1 MQEGYQLNINDKLK
15 AAWSREQRFINT
27 RGFVRSIIW
36 IVSLIITSLIID
48 ILIWKGVGDNSYGLF
63 LTVINVGIVC
73 YVIYNEWWKHRKT
86 YDPVR
91 TALQVESKNPSL
103 SSILI
108 TYTELSNENAET
120 TAPEE
125 IIKAIEDK
133 ANEKTKSVD
142 FQEIVPWGQINR
154 ILQVSLALIIFFGLI
169 SFKWKEQVGTLFQR
183 LVGQNANY
191 PTETNINT
199 IQIDEQLMKA
209 GTAFKV
215 KSGGSLK
222 IKVLTDGKT
231 VSTAQLYTRTKG
243 IKEWASNPFQMDP
256 LANNNLN
263 YERQLEEITENK
275 EFYIMA
281 NDDKSETY
289 EIQVIKRPGYD
300 GTNKYEVERI
310 FPEYINQKSETITEL
325 NMDAPQGT
333 ELKWKISTQTK
344 VKAMEVRIGEEE
356 KINATISENGKLI
369 TFTKKADQAFNY
381 SFLWTEGE
389 SGKDFKYVDVQN
401 SVKVIDD
408 TLPEIQLITPSADN
422 SFATTKKIV
431 NLNFKG
437 TDDYGIGKSHLTFS
451 VKRDGNKS
459 DGETELIK
467 KEIHDFEGN
476 SSINH
481 SYLWNLSDHI
491 SDLKPGDQI
500 SYQIEIQDLFPGEKK
515 HIRQSK
521 SRKISIV
528 TPERYLQWYRAQL
541 ASQQD
546 QIKTARDSEGTA
558 STQVKQLRQQESEEK

>member
-1 MQEGYQLNINDKLK
+1 MQQGYQLNINDKLK

-27 RGFVRSIIW
+27 RGLVRSIIW

-48 ILIWKGVGDNSYGLF
+48 ILIWKGLGDNNYGLF
-63 LTVINVGIVC
+63 LTFINVGIVA
-73 YVIYNEWWKHRKT
+73 YVIYNEWWKHRKS

-91 TALQVESKNPSL
+91 TALQVESKNPGL

-108 TYTELSNENAET
+108 TYTELSDEDSEAK
-120 TAPEE
+120 APKE

-133 ANEKTKSVD
+133 ANEKTKSLD
-142 FQEIVPWGQINR
+142 FQEIVPWGQIWR
-154 ILQVSLALIIFFGLI
+154 IVQVSLALIIFFGLI

-183 LVGQNANY
+183 LVGQDANY

-199 IQIDEQLMKA
+199 IQVEEQVMKV
-209 GTAFKV
+209 GTTFKV

-243 IKEWASNPFQMDP
+243 IEEWTSNPVQMDP
-256 LANNNLN
+256 LANNSLN
-263 YERQLEEITENK
+263 YERQLEEITENT
-275 EFYIMA
+275 EFYIKA
-281 NDDKSETY
+281 NDDKSETH
-289 EIQVIKRPGYD
+289 EIQVIKQPSYS
-300 GTNKYEVERI
+300 YVVERI
-310 FPEYINQKSETITEL
+310 FPEYINQKSEAITEL

-333 ELKWKISTQTK
+333 QLKWKISTITK
-344 VKAMEVRIGEEE
+344 VKAMEVRIDEEE
-356 KINATISENGKLI
+356 TINAVISEDGKLI

-389 SGKDFKYVDVQN
+389 SGKDFQYIDVQN

-408 TLPEIQLITPSADN
+408 TLPEIQLITPSAD
-422 SFATTKKIV
+422 SLATIKKTV
-431 NLNFKG
+431 NINFKG

-451 VKRDGNKS
+451 VKRDGSKS
-459 DGETELIK
+459 DGETEIIRN
-467 KEIHDFEGN
+467 EIQDFEGKP
-476 SSINH
+476 SINH
-481 SYLWNLSDHI
+481 KYPWKLSEQI
-491 SDLKPGDQI
+491 KDLKPGDQI
-500 SYQIEIQDLFPGEKK
+500 SYQIEVQDLFPGEKK
-515 HIRQSK
+515 HIRQSI

-528 TPERYLQWYRAQL
+528 TPERYLQWYRAEL

-546 QIKTARDSEGTA
+546 QIKRARDSEETA

>member
-1 MQEGYQLNINDKLK
+1 MQQGYQLNINDKLK

-27 RGFVRSIIW
+27 RGLVRSIIW

-48 ILIWKGVGDNSYGLF
+48 ILIWKGLGDNNYGLF
-63 LTVINVGIVC
+63 LTFINVGIVA
-73 YVIYNEWWKHRKT
+73 YVIYNEWWKHRKS

-91 TALQVESKNPSL
+91 TALQVESKNPGL

-108 TYTELSNENAET
+108 TYTELSDEDSEAK
-120 TAPEE
+120 APKE

-133 ANEKTKSVD
+133 AIEKTKSLD
-142 FQEIVPWGQINR
+142 FQEIVPWGQIWR
-154 ILQVSLALIIFFGLI
+154 IVQVSLALIIFFGLI

-183 LVGQNANY
+183 LVGQDANY

-199 IQIDEQLMKA
+199 IQVEEQVMKV
-209 GTAFKV
+209 GTTFKV

-243 IKEWASNPFQMDP
+243 IEEWTSNPVQMDP
-256 LANNNLN
+256 LANNSLN
-263 YERQLEEITENK
+263 YERQLEEITENT
-275 EFYIMA
+275 EFYIKA
-281 NDDKSETY
+281 NDDKSETH
-289 EIQVIKRPGYD
+289 EIQVIKQPSYS
-300 GTNKYEVERI
+300 YVVERI
-310 FPEYINQKSETITEL
+310 FPEYINQKSEAITEL

-333 ELKWKISTQTK
+333 QLKWKISTITK
-344 VKAMEVRIGEEE
+344 VKAMEVRIDEEE
-356 KINATISENGKLI
+356 TINAVISEDGKLI

-389 SGKDFKYVDVQN
+389 SGKDFQYIDVQN

-408 TLPEIQLITPSADN
+408 TLPEIQLITPSAD
-422 SFATTKKIV
+422 SLATIKKTV
-431 NLNFKG
+431 NINFKG

-451 VKRDGNKS
+451 VKRDGSKS
-459 DGETELIK
+459 DGETEIIRN
-467 KEIHDFEGN
+467 EIQDFEGKP
-476 SSINH
+476 SINH
-481 SYLWNLSDHI
+481 KYPWKLSEQI
-491 SDLKPGDQI
+491 KDLKPGDQI
-500 SYQIEIQDLFPGEKK
+500 SYQIEVQDLFPGEKK
-515 HIRQSK
+515 HIRQSI

-528 TPERYLQWYRAQL
+528 TPERYLQWYRAEL

-546 QIKTARDSEGTA
+546 QIKRARDSEETA

>member
-1 MQEGYQLNINDKLK
+1 MQQGYQLNINDKLK

-27 RGFVRSIIW
+27 RGLVRSIIW

-48 ILIWKGVGDNSYGLF
+48 ILIWKGLGDNNYGLF
-63 LTVINVGIVC
+63 LTFINVGIVA
-73 YVIYNEWWKHRKT
+73 YVIYNEWWKHRKS

-91 TALQVESKNPSL
+91 TALQVESKNPGL

-108 TYTELSNENAET
+108 TYTELSDEDSEAK
-120 TAPEE
+120 APKE

-133 ANEKTKSVD
+133 ANEKTKSLD
-142 FQEIVPWGQINR
+142 FQEIVPWGQIWR
-154 ILQVSLALIIFFGLI
+154 IVQVSLALIIFFGLI

-183 LVGQNANY
+183 LVGQDANY

-199 IQIDEQLMKA
+199 IQVEEQVMKV
-209 GTAFKV
+209 GTTFKV

-243 IKEWASNPFQMDP
+243 IEEWTSNPVQMDP
-256 LANNNLN
+256 LANNSLN
-263 YERQLEEITENK
+263 YERQLEEITENT
-275 EFYIMA
+275 EFYIKA
-281 NDDKSETY
+281 NDDKSETH
-289 EIQVIKRPGYD
+289 EIQVIKQPSYS
-300 GTNKYEVERI
+300 YVVERI
-310 FPEYINQKSETITEL
+310 FPEYINQKSEAITEL

-333 ELKWKISTQTK
+333 QLKWKISTITK

-356 KINATISENGKLI
+356 TINAVISEDGKLI

-389 SGKDFKYVDVQN
+389 SGKDFQYIDVQN

-408 TLPEIQLITPSADN
+408 TLPEIQLITPSAD
-422 SFATTKKIV
+422 SLATIKKTV
-431 NLNFKG
+431 NINFKG
-437 TDDYGIGKSHLTFS
+437 TDDYGIGKSHLMFS
-451 VKRDGNKS
+451 VKREGSKS
-459 DGETELIK
+459 DSETEIIRN
-467 KEIHDFEGN
+467 EIQDFEGKP
-476 SSINH
+476 SINH
-481 SYLWNLSDHI
+481 KYPWKLSEQI
-491 SDLKPGDQI
+491 KDLKPGDQI
-500 SYQIEIQDLFPGEKK
+500 SYQIEVQDLFPGEKK
-515 HIRQSK
+515 HIRQSI

-528 TPERYLQWYRAQL
+528 TPERYLQWYRAEL

-546 QIKTARDSEGTA
+546 QIKRARDSEETA

>member
-1 MQEGYQLNINDKLK
+1 MQQGYQLNINDKLK

-27 RGFVRSIIW
+27 RGLVRSIIW

-48 ILIWKGVGDNSYGLF
+48 ILIWKGLGDNNYGLF
-63 LTVINVGIVC
+63 LTFINVGIVA
-73 YVIYNEWWKHRKT
+73 YVIYNEWWKHRKS

-91 TALQVESKNPSL
+91 TALQVESKNPGL

-108 TYTELSNENAET
+108 TYTELSDEDSEAKV
-120 TAPEE
+120 PKE

-133 ANEKTKSVD
+133 ANEKTKSLD
-142 FQEIVPWGQINR
+142 FQEIVPWGQIWR
-154 ILQVSLALIIFFGLI
+154 IVQVSLALIIFFGLI

-183 LVGQNANY
+183 LVGQDANY

-199 IQIDEQLMKA
+199 IQVEEQVMKV
-209 GTAFKV
+209 GTTFKV

-243 IKEWASNPFQMDP
+243 IEEWTSNPVQMDP
-256 LANNNLN
+256 LANNSLN
-263 YERQLEEITENK
+263 YERQLEEITENT
-275 EFYIMA
+275 EFYIKA
-281 NDDKSETY
+281 NDDKSETH
-289 EIQVIKRPGYD
+289 EIQVIKQPSYS
-300 GTNKYEVERI
+300 YVVERI
-310 FPEYINQKSETITEL
+310 FPEYINQKSEAITEL

-333 ELKWKISTQTK
+333 QLKWKISTITK

-356 KINATISENGKLI
+356 TINAVISEDGKLI

-389 SGKDFKYVDVQN
+389 SGKDFQYIDVQN

-408 TLPEIQLITPSADN
+408 TLPEIQLITPSAD
-422 SFATTKKIV
+422 SLATIKKTV
-431 NLNFKG
+431 NINFKG

-451 VKRDGNKS
+451 VKRDGSKS
-459 DGETELIK
+459 DGETEIIRN
-467 KEIHDFEGN
+467 EIQDFEGKP
-476 SSINH
+476 SINH
-481 SYLWNLSDHI
+481 KYPWKLSEQI
-491 SDLKPGDQI
+491 KDLKPGDQI
-500 SYQIEIQDLFPGEKK
+500 SYQIEVQDLFPGEKK
-515 HIRQSK
+515 HIRQSI

-528 TPERYLQWYRAQL
+528 TPERYLQWYRAEL

-546 QIKTARDSEGTA
+546 QIKRARDSEETA

>member
-1 MQEGYQLNINDKLK
+1 MQQGYQLNINDKLK

-27 RGFVRSIIW
+27 RGLVRSIIW

-48 ILIWKGVGDNSYGLF
+48 ILIWKGLGDNNYGLF
-63 LTVINVGIVC
+63 LTFINVGIVA
-73 YVIYNEWWKHRKT
+73 YVIYNEWWKHRKS

-91 TALQVESKNPSL
+91 TALQVESKNPGL

-108 TYTELSNENAET
+108 TYTELSDEDSEAK
-120 TAPEE
+120 APKE

-133 ANEKTKSVD
+133 ANEKTKSLD
-142 FQEIVPWGQINR
+142 FQEIVPWGQIWR
-154 ILQVSLALIIFFGLI
+154 IVQVSLALIIFFGLI

-183 LVGQNANY
+183 LVGKDANY

-199 IQIDEQLMKA
+199 IQVEEQVMKV
-209 GTAFKV
+209 GTTFKV

-243 IKEWASNPFQMDP
+243 IEEWTSNPVQMDP
-256 LANNNLN
+256 LANNSLN
-263 YERQLEEITENK
+263 YERQLEEITENT
-275 EFYIMA
+275 EFYIKA
-281 NDDKSETY
+281 NDDKSETH
-289 EIQVIKRPGYD
+289 EIQVIKQPSYS
-300 GTNKYEVERI
+300 YVVERI
-310 FPEYINQKSETITEL
+310 FPEYINQKSEAITEL

-333 ELKWKISTQTK
+333 QLKWKISTITK

-356 KINATISENGKLI
+356 TINAVISEDGKLI

-389 SGKDFKYVDVQN
+389 SGKDFQYIDVQN

-408 TLPEIQLITPSADN
+408 TLPEIQLITPSAD
-422 SFATTKKIV
+422 SLATIKKTV
-431 NLNFKG
+431 NINFKG

-451 VKRDGNKS
+451 VKRDGSKS
-459 DGETELIK
+459 DGETEIIRN
-467 KEIHDFEGN
+467 EIQDFEGKP
-476 SSINH
+476 SINH
-481 SYLWNLSDHI
+481 KYPWKLSEQI
-491 SDLKPGDQI
+491 KDLKPGDQI
-500 SYQIEIQDLFPGEKK
+500 SYQIEVQDLFPGEKK
-515 HIRQSK
+515 HIRQSI

-528 TPERYLQWYRAQL
+528 TPERYLQWYRAEL

-546 QIKTARDSEGTA
+546 QIKRARDSEETA

>member
-1 MQEGYQLNINDKLK
+1 MQQGYQLNINDKLK

-27 RGFVRSIIW
+27 RGLVRSIIW

-48 ILIWKGVGDNSYGLF
+48 ILIWKGLGDNNYGLF
-63 LTVINVGIVC
+63 LTFINVGIVA
-73 YVIYNEWWKHRKT
+73 YVIYNEWWKHRKS

-91 TALQVESKNPSL
+91 TALQVESKNPGL

-108 TYTELSNENAET
+108 TYTELSDEDSEAK
-120 TAPEE
+120 APKE

-133 ANEKTKSVD
+133 ANEKTKSLD
-142 FQEIVPWGQINR
+142 FQEIVPWGQIWR
-154 ILQVSLALIIFFGLI
+154 IVQISLALIIFFGLI

-183 LVGQNANY
+183 LVGQDANY

-199 IQIDEQLMKA
+199 IQVEEQVMKV
-209 GTAFKV
+209 GTTFKV

-243 IKEWASNPFQMDP
+243 IEEWTSNPVQMDP
-256 LANNNLN
+256 LANNSLN
-263 YERQLEEITENK
+263 YERQLEEITENT
-275 EFYIMA
+275 EFYIKA
-281 NDDKSETY
+281 NDDKSETH
-289 EIQVIKRPGYD
+289 EIQVIKQPSYS
-300 GTNKYEVERI
+300 YVVERI
-310 FPEYINQKSETITEL
+310 FPEYINQKSEAITEL

-333 ELKWKISTQTK
+333 QLKWKISTITK

-356 KINATISENGKLI
+356 TINAVISEDGKLI

-389 SGKDFKYVDVQN
+389 SGKDFQYIDVQN

-408 TLPEIQLITPSADN
+408 TLPEIQLITPSAD
-422 SFATTKKIV
+422 SLATIKKTV
-431 NLNFKG
+431 NINFKG

-451 VKRDGNKS
+451 VKRDGSKS
-459 DGETELIK
+459 DGETEIIRN
-467 KEIHDFEGN
+467 EIQDFEGKP
-476 SSINH
+476 SINH
-481 SYLWNLSDHI
+481 KYPWKLSEQI
-491 SDLKPGDQI
+491 KDLKPGDQI
-500 SYQIEIQDLFPGEKK
+500 SYQIEVQDLFPGEKK
-515 HIRQSK
+515 HIRQSI

-528 TPERYLQWYRAQL
+528 TPERYLQWYRAEL

-546 QIKTARDSEGTA
+546 QIKRARDSEETA

>member
-1 MQEGYQLNINDKLK
+1 MQQGYQLNINDKLK

-27 RGFVRSIIW
+27 RGLVRSIIW

-48 ILIWKGVGDNSYGLF
+48 ILIWKGLGDNNYGLF
-63 LTVINVGIVC
+63 LTFINVGIVA
-73 YVIYNEWWKHRKT
+73 YVIYNEWWKHRKS

-91 TALQVESKNPSL
+91 TALQVESKNPGL

-108 TYTELSNENAET
+108 TYTELSDEDSEAK
-120 TAPEE
+120 APKE

-133 ANEKTKSVD
+133 ANEKTKSLD
-142 FQEIVPWGQINR
+142 FQEIVPWGQIWR
-154 ILQVSLALIIFFGLI
+154 IVQVSLALIIFFGLI

-183 LVGQNANY
+183 LVGQDANY

-199 IQIDEQLMKA
+199 IQVEEQVMKV
-209 GTAFKV
+209 GTTFKV

-243 IKEWASNPFQMDP
+243 IEEWTSNPVQMDP
-256 LANNNLN
+256 LANNSLN
-263 YERQLEEITENK
+263 YERQLEEITENT
-275 EFYIMA
+275 EFYIKA
-281 NDDKSETY
+281 NDDKSETH
-289 EIQVIKRPGYD
+289 EIQVIKQPSYS
-300 GTNKYEVERI
+300 YVVERI
-310 FPEYINQKSETITEL
+310 FPEYINQKSEAITEL

-333 ELKWKISTQTK
+333 QLKWKISTITK

-356 KINATISENGKLI
+356 TINAVISEDGKLI

-389 SGKDFKYVDVQN
+389 SGKDFQYIDVQN

-408 TLPEIQLITPSADN
+408 TLPEIQLITPSAD
-422 SFATTKKIV
+422 SLATIKKTV
-431 NLNFKG
+431 NINFKG

-451 VKRDGNKS
+451 VKRDGSKS
-459 DGETELIK
+459 DGETEIIRN
-467 KEIHDFEGN
+467 EIQDFEGKP
-476 SSINH
+476 SINH
-481 SYLWNLSDHI
+481 KYPWKLSEQI
-491 SDLKPGDQI
+491 KDLKPGDQI
-500 SYQIEIQDLFPGEKK
+500 SYQIEVQDLFPGEKK
-515 HIRQSK
+515 HIRQSI

-528 TPERYLQWYRAQL
+528 TPERYLQWYRAEL

-546 QIKTARDSEGTA
+546 QIKRARDSEETA

>member
-1 MQEGYQLNINDKLK
+1 MQQGYQLNINDKLK

-27 RGFVRSIIW
+27 RGLVRSIIW

-48 ILIWKGVGDNSYGLF
+48 ILIWKGLGDNNYGLF
-63 LTVINVGIVC
+63 LTFINLGIVA
-73 YVIYNEWWKHRKT
+73 YVIYNEWWKHRKS

-91 TALQVESKNPSL
+91 TALQVESKNPGL

-108 TYTELSNENAET
+108 TYTELSDEDSEAK
-120 TAPEE
+120 APKE

-133 ANEKTKSVD
+133 ANEKTKSLD
-142 FQEIVPWGQINR
+142 FQEIVPWGQIWR
-154 ILQVSLALIIFFGLI
+154 IVQVSLALIIFFGLI

-183 LVGQNANY
+183 LVGQDANY

-199 IQIDEQLMKA
+199 IQVEEQVMKV
-209 GTAFKV
+209 GTTFKV

-243 IKEWASNPFQMDP
+243 IEEWTSNPVQMDP
-256 LANNNLN
+256 LANNSLN
-263 YERQLEEITENK
+263 YERQLEEITENT
-275 EFYIMA
+275 EFYIKA
-281 NDDKSETY
+281 NDDKSETH
-289 EIQVIKRPGYD
+289 EIQVIKQPSYS
-300 GTNKYEVERI
+300 YVVERI
-310 FPEYINQKSETITEL
+310 FPEYINQKSEAITEL

-333 ELKWKISTQTK
+333 QLKWKISTITK

-356 KINATISENGKLI
+356 TINAVISEDGKLI

-389 SGKDFKYVDVQN
+389 SGKDFQYIDVQN

-408 TLPEIQLITPSADN
+408 TLPEIQLITPSAD
-422 SFATTKKIV
+422 SLATIKKTV
-431 NLNFKG
+431 NINFKG

-451 VKRDGNKS
+451 VKRDGSKS
-459 DGETELIK
+459 DGETEIIRN
-467 KEIHDFEGN
+467 EIQDFEGKP
-476 SSINH
+476 SINH
-481 SYLWNLSDHI
+481 KYPWKLSEQI
-491 SDLKPGDQI
+491 KDLKPGDQI
-500 SYQIEIQDLFPGEKK
+500 SYQIEVQDLFPGEKK
-515 HIRQSK
+515 HIRQSI

-528 TPERYLQWYRAQL
+528 TPERYLQWYRAEL

-546 QIKTARDSEGTA
+546 QIKRARDSEETA

>member
-1 MQEGYQLNINDKLK
+1 MQQGYQLNINDKLK

-27 RGFVRSIIW
+27 RGLVRSIIW

-48 ILIWKGVGDNSYGLF
+48 ILIWKGLGDNNYGLF
-63 LTVINVGIVC
+63 LTFINVGIVA
-73 YVIYNEWWKHRKT
+73 YVIYNEWWKHRKS

-91 TALQVESKNPSL
+91 TALQVESKNPGL

-108 TYTELSNENAET
+108 TYTELSDEDSEAK
-120 TAPEE
+120 APKE

-133 ANEKTKSVD
+133 ANEKTKSLD
-142 FQEIVPWGQINR
+142 FQEIVPWGQIWR
-154 ILQVSLALIIFFGLI
+154 IVQVSLALIIFFGLI

-183 LVGQNANY
+183 LVGQDANY

-199 IQIDEQLMKA
+199 IQVEEQVMKV
-209 GTAFKV
+209 GTTFKV
-215 KSGGSLK
+215 KSGGSLN

-243 IKEWASNPFQMDP
+243 IEEWTSNPVQMDP
-256 LANNNLN
+256 LANNSLN
-263 YERQLEEITENK
+263 YERQLEEITENT
-275 EFYIMA
+275 EFYIKA
-281 NDDKSETY
+281 NDDKSETH
-289 EIQVIKRPGYD
+289 EIQVIKQPSY
-300 GTNKYEVERI
+300 NYVVERI
-310 FPEYINQKSETITEL
+310 FPEYINQKSEAITEL

-333 ELKWKISTQTK
+333 QLKWKISTITK

-356 KINATISENGKLI
+356 TINAVISEDGKLI

-389 SGKDFKYVDVQN
+389 SGKDFQYIDVQN

-408 TLPEIQLITPSADN
+408 TLPEIQLITPSAD
-422 SFATTKKIV
+422 SLATIKKTV
-431 NLNFKG
+431 NINFKG

-451 VKRDGNKS
+451 VKRDGSKS
-459 DGETELIK
+459 DGETEIIRN
-467 KEIHDFEGN
+467 EIQDFEGKP
-476 SSINH
+476 SINH
-481 SYLWNLSDHI
+481 EYPWKLSEQI
-491 SDLKPGDQI
+491 KDLKPGDQI
-500 SYQIEIQDLFPGEKK
+500 SYQIEVQDLFPGEKK
-515 HIRQSK
+515 HIRQSI

-528 TPERYLQWYRAQL
+528 TPERYLQWYRAEL

-546 QIKTARDSEGTA
+546 QIKRARDSEETA

>member
-1 MQEGYQLNINDKLK
+1 MQQGYQLNINDKLK

-27 RGFVRSIIW
+27 RGLVRSIIW

-48 ILIWKGVGDNSYGLF
+48 ILIWKGLGDNNYGLF
-63 LTVINVGIVC
+63 LTFINVGIVA
-73 YVIYNEWWKHRKT
+73 YVIYNEWWKHRKS

-91 TALQVESKNPSL
+91 TALQVESKNPGL

-108 TYTELSNENAET
+108 TYTELSDEDSEAK
-120 TAPEE
+120 APKE

-133 ANEKTKSVD
+133 ANEKTKSLD
-142 FQEIVPWGQINR
+142 FQEIVPWGQIWR
-154 ILQVSLALIIFFGLI
+154 IVQVSLALIIFFGLI

-183 LVGQNANY
+183 LVGQDANY

-199 IQIDEQLMKA
+199 IQVEEQVMKV
-209 GTAFKV
+209 GTTFKV

-243 IKEWASNPFQMDP
+243 IEEWTSNPVQMDP
-256 LANNNLN
+256 LANNSLN
-263 YERQLEEITENK
+263 YERQLEEITENT
-275 EFYIMA
+275 EFYIKA
-281 NDDKSETY
+281 NDDKSETH
-289 EIQVIKRPGYD
+289 EIQVIKQPSYS
-300 GTNKYEVERI
+300 YVVERI
-310 FPEYINQKSETITEL
+310 FPEYINQKSEAITEL

-333 ELKWKISTQTK
+333 QLKWKISTITK

-356 KINATISENGKLI
+356 TINAVISEDGKLI

-389 SGKDFKYVDVQN
+389 SGKDFQYIDVQN

-408 TLPEIQLITPSADN
+408 TLPEIQLITPSAD
-422 SFATTKKIV
+422 SLATIKKTV
-431 NLNFKG
+431 NINFKG

-451 VKRDGNKS
+451 VKRDGSKS
-459 DGETELIK
+459 DGETEIIRN
-467 KEIHDFEGN
+467 EIQDFEGK

-481 SYLWNLSDHI
+481 KYPWKLSEQI
-491 SDLKPGDQI
+491 KDLKPGDQI
-500 SYQIEIQDLFPGEKK
+500 SYQIEVQDLFPGEKK
-515 HIRQSK
+515 HIRQSI

-528 TPERYLQWYRAQL
+528 TPERYLQWYRAEL

-546 QIKTARDSEGTA
+546 QIKRARDSEETA

>member
-1 MQEGYQLNINDKLK
+1 MQQGYQLNINDKLK

-27 RGFVRSIIW
+27 RGLVRSIIW

-48 ILIWKGVGDNSYGLF
+48 ILIWKGLGDNNYGLF
-63 LTVINVGIVC
+63 LTFINLGIVA
-73 YVIYNEWWKHRKT
+73 YVIYNEWWKHRKS

-91 TALQVESKNPSL
+91 TALQVESKNPGL

-108 TYTELSNENAET
+108 TYTELSDEDSEAK
-120 TAPEE
+120 APKE

-133 ANEKTKSVD
+133 ANEKTKSLD
-142 FQEIVPWGQINR
+142 FQEIVPWGQIWR
-154 ILQVSLALIIFFGLI
+154 IVQVSLALIIFFGLI

-183 LVGQNANY
+183 LVGQDANY

-199 IQIDEQLMKA
+199 IQVEEQVMKV
-209 GTAFKV
+209 GTTFKV

-243 IKEWASNPFQMDP
+243 IEEWTSNPVQMDP
-256 LANNNLN
+256 LANNSLN
-263 YERQLEEITENK
+263 YERQLEEITENT
-275 EFYIMA
+275 EFYIKA
-281 NDDKSETY
+281 NDDKSETH
-289 EIQVIKRPGYD
+289 EIQVIKQPSYS
-300 GTNKYEVERI
+300 YVVERI
-310 FPEYINQKSETITEL
+310 FPEYINQKSEAITEL

-333 ELKWKISTQTK
+333 QLKWKISTITK
-344 VKAMEVRIGEEE
+344 VKAMEVRIDEEE
-356 KINATISENGKLI
+356 TINAVISEDGKLI

-389 SGKDFKYVDVQN
+389 SGKDFQYIDVQN

-408 TLPEIQLITPSADN
+408 TLPEIQLITPSAD
-422 SFATTKKIV
+422 SLATIKKTV
-431 NLNFKG
+431 NINFKG

-451 VKRDGNKS
+451 VKRDGSKS
-459 DGETELIK
+459 DGETEIIRN
-467 KEIHDFEGN
+467 EIQDFEGKP
-476 SSINH
+476 SINH
-481 SYLWNLSDHI
+481 KYPWKLSEQI
-491 SDLKPGDQI
+491 KDLKPGDQI
-500 SYQIEIQDLFPGEKK
+500 SYQIEVQDLFPGEKK
-515 HIRQSK
+515 HIRQSI

-528 TPERYLQWYRAQL
+528 TPERYLQWYRAEL

-546 QIKTARDSEGTA
+546 QIKRARDSEETA